1 VLACQSWRLLQA
13 PKNLC
18 ARVLH
23 AKYSPYGNIL
33 DAKPIVGMNY
43 VWRSI
48 LQGLEVLKVGMIWR
62 IGDGC
67 NVRIWEDPWLPCGVT
82 RRPTTNKGDGDLIMD
97 S

>member
-1 VLACQSWRLLQA
+1 LLQA
-13 PKNLC
+13 PEFLY
-18 ARVLH
+18 AQVLH
-23 AKYSPYGNIL
+23 AKYSTYGNIL

-48 LQGLEVLKVGMIWR
+48 LQGLEVLKVGMICR
-62 IGDGC
+62 IGDGS

-82 RRPTTNKGDGDLIMD
+82 RRPTTNKGDRDLIMV